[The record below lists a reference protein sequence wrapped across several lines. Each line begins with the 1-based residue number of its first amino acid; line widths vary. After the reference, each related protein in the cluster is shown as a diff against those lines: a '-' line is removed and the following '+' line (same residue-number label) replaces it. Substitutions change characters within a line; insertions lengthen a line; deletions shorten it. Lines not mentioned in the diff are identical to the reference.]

1 MGNQIFKDY
10 LKEEMERFGQL
21 EETTQ
26 RRPLLAVG
34 LMSNRGDASTPEAL
48 PVLAVATGS
57 CGEQLRLTRM
67 DDSQWQWGK
76 NTEAILHL
84 TIVTSIHKEEG
95 AVWATDPV
103 PISQV
108 KAVEYTPNGSFRW
121 LLVQK
126 PAWTAILEPEYHP
139 FAVLDHDAADSTHQR
154 PSYINP
160 NPLLTLHH
168 QETGG
173 NAHSDVCF
181 NPPAS
186 ERPPQL
192 TILDECGYWTIWN
205 VLETRTFNKKTLRLS
220 QYMCGHI
227 REGFL
232 PTIPSQSAYPAMR
245 YGLLYVGK
253 SEPEGG
259 SQPEGVLEPEG
270 VPPRQAR
277 NLQAT
282 TIRPSR
288 YMLIWNSALC
298 EVMDLESKSTLSI
311 PTLLFRTGPKKDQI
325 LDVRCSLLNE
335 DHVFVL
341 TARRLIWL
349 DLRCRYALWDAEIV
363 LAPLHFPIHCQDVR
377 MSVSRA
383 SINDADTSLVFIYS
397 SKATKLYVY
406 WLRDVE
412 NWHRYVTQLPGCT
425 ELSSRTKVQQLHIH
439 PATLERWPGR
449 SAARPGSSYLR
460 HGLNFFQ
467 VSILGEDLGVR
478 YCICTTSTGPVS
490 EISLPDKP
498 IRRSG
503 NKQQR
508 RWTRKYNRGLRRT
521 REPFVVP
528 DGMET
533 DEAGEAPQQNSG
545 DDSSGDSA
553 DDSSGDSAD
562 EPSWEAAIREQIDV
576 ALAQGKSRVPAELFD
591 ITQRILKDGLRN
603 GSLPLTTW

>member
-1 MGNQIFKDY
+1 MDHPWPPIARAPAGDAEDGPGLLHTSRLTASTPHFDIVGSSAELYPPSNTRVSSQLPPARRLQEQWLLDTHPEAFMGNQIFKDY

-245 YGLLYVGK
+245 
-253 SEPEGG
+253 
-259 SQPEGVLEPEG
+259 
-270 VPPRQAR
+270 
-277 NLQAT
+277 
-282 TIRPSR
+282 
-288 YMLIWNSALC
+288 
-298 EVMDLESKSTLSI
+298 
-311 PTLLFRTGPKKDQI
+311 
-325 LDVRCSLLNE
+325 
-335 DHVFVL
+335 
-341 TARRLIWL
+341 
-349 DLRCRYALWDAEIV
+349 
-363 LAPLHFPIHCQDVR
+363 
-377 MSVSRA
+377 
-383 SINDADTSLVFIYS
+383 
-397 SKATKLYVY
+397 
-406 WLRDVE
+406 
-412 NWHRYVTQLPGCT
+412 
-425 ELSSRTKVQQLHIH
+425 
-439 PATLERWPGR
+439 
-449 SAARPGSSYLR
+449 PGSSYLR

-603 GSLPLTTW
+603 GSLPLTTWAEVAEGIEQPTAYFADDAKIDESAEHLLSISDERTFVGPLRKHEPNAPLGVAALKQQLSDFWLESGGGNPSTRLERARETQMGDIVQPVAES